1 MKIGAFPPEA
11 PFLAALARLWLAGDS
26 APSEGLLILPSRRSA
41 QALAGAF
48 LEANQGRALLLPR
61 IIATGA
67 VDEAGLTMAGAL
79 DLAPAVAPA
88 QRQAILAKFI
98 LAMHGR
104 NGAPVKLHAA
114 WALAADLAALLDEAD
129 AAEIDLAEALPN
141 LVAGELASH
150 WQTTLEF
157 LKIITAAWPAVLAE
171 RGWMNPGARQAAL
184 LDAQAQAWRDRPP
197 AHRVWMVSAGG
208 PPATRRLARTVAG
221 LTQGLLLLPGYDFN
235 LSPEAWEA
243 VEDGHAM
250 SGIAALLGAVGA
262 RTAEVECLHAP
273 HGLRSATI
281 SRALLPAACLTEW
294 QGPAPLDIA
303 GLARLETPDEA
314 QNATAIAM
322 ILRDALETPGR
333 TAALVTPDRGLATR
347 VAAALK
353 RFGITAD
360 DSAGEPLEQSPPAV
374 VLRLLARAAAAQ
386 YAPLPLLALL
396 KHPLTA
402 AGLPVERCREHARAL
417 ELQALRGPRPAPGFD
432 GIEFR
437 LKDHG
442 QEPERVFL
450 ARLEQMLRP
459 LNFPEAVNPAD
470 ALRALLTAGEALAAT
485 ESESGAARLWAGE
498 AGIALSE
505 VLLETLAALEDLP
518 DIALPDL
525 PDVLDALLA
534 GAVFRKPRTKDG
546 HPRIAIWGLREAALQ
561 SVDVLVLGG
570 LAEGV
575 WPAAAEPGPWLS
587 RSMRRAAGLPAPE
600 EKISAAAHD
609 FFALSCASPEVTF
622 AAPRRR
628 ERAPAVPA
636 RWLTRLD
643 AMLAGAGLVLPAH
656 PAAGWAALLDQ
667 PLARERREKPYPRP
681 EAAFRPATLSISE
694 VATLLADPYAIY
706 ARKVLKIRELNRLDE
721 ESDPSIFGDI
731 VHAGLA
737 EFFRDAW
744 IEAPDAVAR
753 LSVCLERAM
762 RRLRPR
768 AALEHWWAAR
778 LTRIAAWIIEAERLR
793 RMERG
798 NPAALDLEASAELAV
813 AGGFV
818 LKGRAD
824 RIETGVSGG
833 VSILDYKTGTIPAD
847 ADVKDG
853 SAPQLP
859 LEAVMAEAGAF
870 AADFAGTVTELAYVK
885 LSGRSEAGD
894 VRTLFGKKPEAL
906 RAVIDSAAAAL
917 PELFAKFAR
926 AETPYLASPH
936 PGRANRYDVYGGIS
950 RRAEWAGEEE

>member
-1 MKIGAFPPEA
+1 VRLGAFPPEA
-11 PFLAALARLWLAGDS
+11 AFLPALARLWLAENS
-26 APSEGLLILPSRRSA
+26 APSEGVLILPSRRAA

-67 VDEAGLTMAGAL
+67 IDEAGLALTGAL
-79 DLAPAVAPA
+79 DLPPAVAAPK
-88 QRQAILAKFI
+88 RQAMLAKSI
-98 LAMHGR
+98 LAMRGR

-157 LKIITAAWPAVLAE
+157 LKIITAAWPAVLTE
-171 RGWMNPGARQAAL
+171 QGWMNPAARQSAL
-184 LDAQAQAWRDRPP
+184 IDAQNQAWRGRPP
-197 AHRVWMVSAGG
+197 EYRVWMVSAGG

-221 LTQGLLLLPGYDFN
+221 LPHGCLLLPGYDFN
-235 LSPEAWEA
+235 LSAEAWEA

-262 RTAEVECLHAP
+262 RHEEVECLDAP
-273 HGLRSATI
+273 QGYRSATI
-281 SRALLPAACLTEW
+281 SRALLPASVLSDW
-294 QGPAPLDIA
+294 QLPATLDIT
-303 GLARLETPDEA
+303 GLAKLETADEA

-322 ILRDALETPGR
+322 ILREALEVPGR

-347 VAAALK
+347 TAAALQ

-374 VLRLLARAAAAQ
+374 FLRLLARAAAAQ

-396 KHPLTA
+396 KHPLSA
-402 AGLPVERCREHARAL
+402 AGLPPARCREHARAL
-417 ELQALRGPRPAPGFD
+417 EVQALRGPRPAPGFD

-437 LKDHG
+437 LKENG

-450 ARLEQMLRP
+450 ARLERLLRP
-459 LNFPEAVNPAD
+459 LNLAEAVNPAE
-470 ALRALLTAGEALAAT
+470 ALRALLAAGEALAA
-485 ESESGAARLWAGE
+485 SADDPGAARLWAGE

-505 VLLETLAALEDLP
+505 LLLEALGALQDLP
-518 DIALPDL
+518 DIALPEV
-525 PDVLDALLA
+525 PDVLDALLT
-534 GAVFRKPRTKDG
+534 GAVFRRPRTKDG

-561 SVDVLVLGG
+561 RVDVLVLGG
-570 LAEGV
+570 LVEGV

-587 RSMRRAAGLPAPE
+587 RAMRKAAGLPSPE
-600 EKISAAAHD
+600 EKIAAAAHD
-609 FFALSCASPEVTF
+609 FFSLSCASATVIF

-628 ERAPAVPA
+628 ERAPVVPA

-643 AMLAGAGLVLPAH
+643 AMLAGAGMALRAH

-667 PLARERREKPYPRP
+667 PVAREHRPKPYPRP
-681 EAAFRPATLSISE
+681 PAAFRPAALTISE
-694 VATLLADPYAIY
+694 VATLMADPYAIY
-706 ARKVLKIRELNRLDE
+706 ARKVLKIKELEPLDE
-721 ESDPSIFGDI
+721 ESDPAIFGDI

-737 EFFRDAW
+737 EFFQDAT
-744 IEAPDAVAR
+744 DDGAR
-753 LSVCLERAM
+753 LEVCLLRAM

-768 AALEHWWAAR
+768 AALEHWWEAR
-778 LTRIAAWIIEAERLR
+778 LARIADWIIEAERAR

-798 NPAALDLEASAELAV
+798 APVALALEASAELPV

-824 RIETGVSGG
+824 RIERGLAGG
-833 VSILDYKTGTIPAD
+833 VAILDYKTGVVPGD
-847 ADVKDG
+847 ARVRDG

-870 AADFAGTVTELAYVK
+870 GGDFAAKVTELGYVK
-885 LSGRSEAGD
+885 LSGRAEAGEA
-894 VRTLFGKKPEAL
+894 RTLFGKKPEEL
-906 RAVIDSAAAAL
+906 RVVIDAAAAAL
-917 PELFAKFAR
+917 PEIFAKFAR
-926 AETPYLASPH
+926 GETAYLASPH
-936 PGRANRYDVYGGIS
+936 PGRDNLHGVYGGIS
-950 RRAEWAGEEE
+950 RRAEWAGEEEE